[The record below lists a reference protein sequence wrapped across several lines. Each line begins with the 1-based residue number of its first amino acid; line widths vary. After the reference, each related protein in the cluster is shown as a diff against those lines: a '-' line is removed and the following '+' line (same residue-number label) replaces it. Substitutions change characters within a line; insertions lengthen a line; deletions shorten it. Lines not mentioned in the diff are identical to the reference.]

1 MRRYETIVIV
11 DPDLGEEQ
19 RGTVFDKIRELIPHM
34 GGLLVEFDEWG
45 GRKLAYEIKK
55 KQRGYYVR
63 MNYCGSGDL
72 VSEMERQF
80 RIEDR
85 VMKYMTVL
93 LDKEADMER
102 IQEAMTQ
109 SKAEAEAAAAESKAK
124 AEAAAAESKAKAEAA
139 EAESKAKAEAEA
151 ESKVVEAPETPA
163 ATTAEEA
170 PAATEPET
178 PPETTESEA
187 KKEEA

>member
-19 RGTVFDKIRELIPHM
+19 RGVVFDKIRELIPQK

-63 MNYCGSGDL
+63 IDYCGGGDL

-80 RIEDR
+80 RIDDR
-85 VMKYMTVL
+85 VMKYMTIL
-93 LDKEADMER
+93 LDTEADMER

-109 SKAEAEAAAAESKAK
+109 AEQEAEAAATASEPAESLETATEAV
-124 AEAAAAESKAKAEAA
+124 AEAAP
-139 EAESKAKAEAEA
+139 
-151 ESKVVEAPETPA
+151 VE
-163 ATTAEEA
+163 
-170 PAATEPET
+170 TEPET
-178 PPETTESEA
+178 SPESTDSEA

>member
-19 RGTVFDKIRELIPHM
+19 RGVVFDRIRELIPQK

-63 MNYCGSGDL
+63 IDYCGGGDL

-80 RIEDR
+80 RIDDR
-85 VMKYMTVL
+85 VMKYMTIL
-93 LDKEADMER
+93 LDTEADMER

-109 SKAEAEAAAAESKAK
+109 AEQEAEAAATASEPAESPETATEAV
-124 AEAAAAESKAKAEAA
+124 AEAAP
-139 EAESKAKAEAEA
+139 
-151 ESKVVEAPETPA
+151 VE
-163 ATTAEEA
+163 
-170 PAATEPET
+170 TEPET
-178 PPETTESEA
+178 SPESTDSEA

>member
-19 RGTVFDKIRELIPHM
+19 RGVVFDKIRELIPQK

-55 KQRGYYVR
+55 KQRGHYLR
-63 MNYCGSGDL
+63 IDYCGGGDL

-80 RIEDR
+80 RIDDR
-85 VMKYMTVL
+85 VMKYMTIL
-93 LDKEADMER
+93 LDTEADMER

-109 SKAEAEAAAAESKAK
+109 AEQEAEAAAAASKPAESPETVTEAV
-124 AEAAAAESKAKAEAA
+124 AEAAP
-139 EAESKAKAEAEA
+139 
-151 ESKVVEAPETPA
+151 VE
-163 ATTAEEA
+163 
-170 PAATEPET
+170 TEPEAS
-178 PPETTESEA
+178 PEPTDSEA

>member
-19 RGTVFDKIRELIPHM
+19 REGVFDKIRELIPQK

-63 MNYCGSGDL
+63 IDYCGGGDL

-80 RIEDR
+80 RIDDR
-85 VMKYMTVL
+85 VMKYMTIL
-93 LDKEADMER
+93 LDTEADMER

-109 SKAEAEAAAAESKAK
+109 AEQEAEAAATASEPAESPETATEAV
-124 AEAAAAESKAKAEAA
+124 AEAAP
-139 EAESKAKAEAEA
+139 
-151 ESKVVEAPETPA
+151 VE
-163 ATTAEEA
+163 
-170 PAATEPET
+170 TEPET
-178 PPETTESEA
+178 SPESTDSEA

>member
-19 RGTVFDKIRELIPHM
+19 REGVFDKIRELIPQK

-63 MNYCGSGDL
+63 INYCGGGDL

-80 RIEDR
+80 RIDDR
-85 VMKYMTVL
+85 VMKYMTIL
-93 LDKEADMER
+93 LDTEADMER

-109 SKAEAEAAAAESKAK
+109 AEQEAEAAATASEPAESPETATEAV
-124 AEAAAAESKAKAEAA
+124 AEAAP
-139 EAESKAKAEAEA
+139 
-151 ESKVVEAPETPA
+151 VEA
-163 ATTAEEA
+163 
-170 PAATEPET
+170 EPET
-178 PPETTESEA
+178 SPESTESEA

>member
-11 DPDLGEEQ
+11 DPDLGEEE
-19 RGTVFDKIRELIPHM
+19 RGTVFDKIRELIPQT

-45 GRKLAYEIKK
+45 GRKMAYEIKK
-55 KQRGYYVR
+55 KQRGYYVCI
-63 MNYCGSGDL
+63 NYCGGGDL

-80 RIEDR
+80 RIDDR

-109 SKAEAEAAAAESKAK
+109 SEAE
-124 AEAAAAESKAKAEAA
+124 AEAA
-139 EAESKAKAEAEA
+139 EAESKAKAEAAAKASE
-151 ESKVVEAPETPA
+151 VVETPETPTE
-163 ATTAEEA
+163 TTDEQV
-170 PAATEPET
+170 PAATEAET

>member
-1 MRRYETIVIV
+1 MRRYETILIV

-19 RGTVFDKIRELIPHM
+19 RGTVFDKIRELIPQM

-55 KQRGYYVR
+55 KPRGYYVR
-63 MNYCGSGDL
+63 INYCGGGNL

-80 RIEDR
+80 RIDDR

-124 AEAAAAESKAKAEAA
+124 AEAATT
-139 EAESKAKAEAEA
+139 
-151 ESKVVEAPETPA
+151 ESKVVEAPETQA

-170 PAATEPET
+170 TTAPESET

>member
-1 MRRYETIVIV
+1 MRRYETIVII

-19 RGTVFDKIRELIPHM
+19 RGPVFDKIRELIPQK

-63 MNYCGSGDL
+63 IDYCGGGDL

-80 RIEDR
+80 RIDDR

-93 LDKEADMER
+93 LDKEADMEG

-109 SKAEAEAAAAESKAK
+109 STAEAETAPTEPAAAAPPET
-124 AEAAAAESKAKAEAA
+124 AAESVAG
-139 EAESKAKAEAEA
+139 
-151 ESKVVEAPETPA
+151 ETP
-163 ATTAEEA
+163 
-170 PAATEPET
+170 TETEIET
-178 PPETTESEA
+178 PPETTASEA
-187 KKEEA
+187 KKEEV

>member
-19 RGTVFDKIRELIPHM
+19 REGVFDKIRELIPQK

-63 MNYCGSGDL
+63 IDYCGGGDL

-80 RIEDR
+80 RIDDR
-85 VMKYMTVL
+85 VMKYMTIL
-93 LDKEADMER
+93 LDTEADMER

-109 SKAEAEAAAAESKAK
+109 AEQEAEAAATASEPAESPEAATEAV
-124 AEAAAAESKAKAEAA
+124 AEAAP
-139 EAESKAKAEAEA
+139 
-151 ESKVVEAPETPA
+151 VE
-163 ATTAEEA
+163 
-170 PAATEPET
+170 TEPET
-178 PPETTESEA
+178 SPESTDSEA

>member
-19 RGTVFDKIRELIPHM
+19 REGVFDKIRELIPQK

-63 MNYCGSGDL
+63 IDYCGGGDL

-80 RIEDR
+80 RIDDR
-85 VMKYMTVL
+85 VMKYMTILV
-93 LDKEADMER
+93 DTEADMER

-109 SKAEAEAAAAESKAK
+109 AEQEAEAAATASEPAESPETETEAV
-124 AEAAAAESKAKAEAA
+124 AEAAP
-139 EAESKAKAEAEA
+139 
-151 ESKVVEAPETPA
+151 VEA
-163 ATTAEEA
+163 
-170 PAATEPET
+170 EPET
-178 PPETTESEA
+178 SPESTDFEA

>member
-19 RGTVFDKIRELIPHM
+19 REGVFDKIRELIPQK

-63 MNYCGSGDL
+63 IDYCGGGDL

-80 RIEDR
+80 RIDDR
-85 VMKYMTVL
+85 VMKYMTIL
-93 LDKEADMER
+93 LDTEADMER

-109 SKAEAEAAAAESKAK
+109 AEQEAEAAAAASKPAESPETVTEAV
-124 AEAAAAESKAKAEAA
+124 AEAAP
-139 EAESKAKAEAEA
+139 
-151 ESKVVEAPETPA
+151 VEA
-163 ATTAEEA
+163 
-170 PAATEPET
+170 EPET
-178 PPETTESEA
+178 SPESTDSEA

>member
-19 RGTVFDKIRELIPHM
+19 RETVFDKIRELIPQM

-55 KQRGYYVR
+55 KPRGYYVR
-63 MNYCGSGDL
+63 INYCGAGNL

-109 SKAEAEAAAAESKAK
+109 SKAEAEAAAATESGGV
-124 AEAAAAESKAKAEAA
+124 EPP
-139 EAESKAKAEAEA
+139 
-151 ESKVVEAPETPA
+151 EAPTE
-163 ATTAEEA
+163 ATVEEA
-170 PAATEPET
+170 PAAPESET

>member
-1 MRRYETIVIV
+1 MRRYETILIV

-19 RGTVFDKIRELIPHM
+19 RGTVFDKIRELIPQK

-45 GRKLAYEIKK
+45 SRKLAYEIKK

-63 MNYCGSGDL
+63 INYCGGGDL

-80 RIEDR
+80 RIDDR
-85 VMKYMTVL
+85 VMKYMTIL
-93 LDKEADMER
+93 LDTEADMER

-109 SKAEAEAAAAESKAK
+109 AEQEAEAAAAAASKPAEPPETVTEAV
-124 AEAAAAESKAKAEAA
+124 AEAAPVETES
-139 EAESKAKAEAEA
+139 
-151 ESKVVEAPETPA
+151 ETS
-163 ATTAEEA
+163 
-170 PAATEPET
+170 
-178 PPETTESEA
+178 PETTESEA

>member
-19 RGTVFDKIRELIPHM
+19 REGVFDKIRELIPQK

-63 MNYCGSGDL
+63 IDYCGGGDL

-80 RIEDR
+80 RIDDR
-85 VMKYMTVL
+85 VMKYMTIL
-93 LDKEADMER
+93 LDTEADMER

-109 SKAEAEAAAAESKAK
+109 AEQEAEAAATASEPAESPETATEAV
-124 AEAAAAESKAKAEAA
+124 AEAAP
-139 EAESKAKAEAEA
+139 
-151 ESKVVEAPETPA
+151 VEA
-163 ATTAEEA
+163 
-170 PAATEPET
+170 EPET
-178 PPETTESEA
+178 SPESTESEA

>member
-19 RGTVFDKIRELIPHM
+19 RGVVFDKIRELIPQK

-63 MNYCGSGDL
+63 IDYCGGGDL

-80 RIEDR
+80 RIDDR
-85 VMKYMTVL
+85 VMKYMTIL
-93 LDKEADMER
+93 LDTEADMER

-109 SKAEAEAAAAESKAK
+109 AEQEAEAAATASEPAESPETVTEAV
-124 AEAAAAESKAKAEAA
+124 AEAAP
-139 EAESKAKAEAEA
+139 
-151 ESKVVEAPETPA
+151 VE
-163 ATTAEEA
+163 
-170 PAATEPET
+170 TEPET
-178 PPETTESEA
+178 SPESTDSEA

>member
-19 RGTVFDKIRELIPHM
+19 REGVFDKIRELIPQK

-55 KQRGYYVR
+55 KQRGYYLR
-63 MNYCGSGDL
+63 IDYCGGGDL

-80 RIEDR
+80 RIDDR
-85 VMKYMTVL
+85 VMKYMTIL
-93 LDKEADMER
+93 LDTEADMER

-109 SKAEAEAAAAESKAK
+109 AEQEAEAAATASEPAESLETATEAV
-124 AEAAAAESKAKAEAA
+124 AEAAP
-139 EAESKAKAEAEA
+139 
-151 ESKVVEAPETPA
+151 VE
-163 ATTAEEA
+163 
-170 PAATEPET
+170 TEPET
-178 PPETTESEA
+178 SPESTDSEA

>member
-19 RGTVFDKIRELIPHM
+19 REGVFDKIRELIPQK

-55 KQRGYYVR
+55 KQRGYYLR
-63 MNYCGSGDL
+63 IDYCGGGDL

-80 RIEDR
+80 RIDDR
-85 VMKYMTVL
+85 VMKYMTIL
-93 LDKEADMER
+93 LDTEADMER

-109 SKAEAEAAAAESKAK
+109 AEQEAEAAATASEPAESPETVTEAV
-124 AEAAAAESKAKAEAA
+124 AEAAP
-139 EAESKAKAEAEA
+139 
-151 ESKVVEAPETPA
+151 VE
-163 ATTAEEA
+163 
-170 PAATEPET
+170 TEPET
-178 PPETTESEA
+178 SPESTDSEA

>member
-11 DPDLGEEQ
+11 DPDLGEEE
-19 RGTVFDKIRELIPHM
+19 RGTVFDKIRELIPQT

-55 KQRGYYVR
+55 KQRGYYVCI
-63 MNYCGSGDL
+63 NYCGGGDL

-80 RIEDR
+80 RIDDR

-109 SKAEAEAAAAESKAK
+109 SEAEAEAAAAESKAK
-124 AEAAAAESKAKAEAA
+124 AEAAAKTSE
-139 EAESKAKAEAEA
+139 
-151 ESKVVEAPETPA
+151 VVDTSETPIETTTEETPA
-163 ATTAEEA
+163 AA
-170 PAATEPET
+170 EPET

>member
-19 RGTVFDKIRELIPHM
+19 REGVFDKIRELIPQK

-55 KQRGYYVR
+55 KQRGYYLR
-63 MNYCGSGDL
+63 IDYCGGGDL

-80 RIEDR
+80 RIDDR
-85 VMKYMTVL
+85 VMKYMTIL
-93 LDKEADMER
+93 LDTEADMER

-109 SKAEAEAAAAESKAK
+109 AEQEAEAAATASEPAESPETATEAV
-124 AEAAAAESKAKAEAA
+124 AEAAP
-139 EAESKAKAEAEA
+139 
-151 ESKVVEAPETPA
+151 VEA
-163 ATTAEEA
+163 
-170 PAATEPET
+170 EPET
-178 PPETTESEA
+178 SPESTDSEA